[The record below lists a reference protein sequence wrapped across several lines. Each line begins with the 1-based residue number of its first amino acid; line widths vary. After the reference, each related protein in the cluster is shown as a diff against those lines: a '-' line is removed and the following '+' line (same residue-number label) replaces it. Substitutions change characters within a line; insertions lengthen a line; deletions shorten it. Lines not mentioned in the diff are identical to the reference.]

1 MYLGYRAIAQ
11 PTISA
16 YLAKIQ
22 HLCRQLRISACQIL
36 RRQMDIVLPF
46 NCQLQIG
53 GLFGHYIQEYKETL
67 HSRAESAILC
77 AQLIP
82 E

>member
-1 MYLGYRAIAQ
+1 
-11 PTISA
+11 
-16 YLAKIQ
+16 
-22 HLCRQLRISACQIL
+22 
-36 RRQMDIVLPF
+36 MDVVLPF

-53 GLFGHYIQEYKETL
+53 GLFGHYIQEYKEML